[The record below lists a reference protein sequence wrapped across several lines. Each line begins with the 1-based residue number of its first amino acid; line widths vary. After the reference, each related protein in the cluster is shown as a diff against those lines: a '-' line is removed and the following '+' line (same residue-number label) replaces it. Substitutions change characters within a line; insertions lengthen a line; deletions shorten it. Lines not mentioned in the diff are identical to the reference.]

1 MKSELGAE
9 RYVLP
14 ALFFLAGGYL
24 ENHYSQVTIL
34 LTTFVIPI
42 YIPLRWAGIIRCS
55 RL

>member
-14 ALFFLAGGYL
+14 TLIFLAGGYL
-24 ENHYSQVTIL
+24 ENHYSQITIFL
-34 LTTFVIPI
+34 MTLVIPI
-42 YIPLRWAGIIRCS
+42 YIPLRWAGIILYS